1 MFEEENQEK
10 ANINALMDSVY
21 VIDNALLF
29 ESTNSKQKLQSL
41 LSNAHHIEQQ
51 LRKPIYQEAL
61 SEQDKATCE
70 SAVQRARAAIATA
83 AQE

>member
-1 MFEEENQEK
+1 MIEDTENQEK

-21 VIDNALLF
+21 VIENALLF
-29 ESTNSKQKLQSL
+29 ETNKKQTLQSL

-61 SEQDKATCE
+61 SAQDKASCE
-70 SAVQRARAAIATA
+70 SAVQRAKAAIAQA
-83 AQE
+83 AQG

>member
-1 MFEEENQEK
+1 MFEENNQEK
-10 ANINALMDSVY
+10 ANIGALMDSVY

-29 ESTNSKQKLQSL
+29 EANSKSKFQSL

-61 SEQDKATCE
+61 SEQDKAILE
-70 SAVQRARAAIATA
+70 SAVQRARAAIAQAT
-83 AQE
+83 QS

>member
-29 ESTNSKQKLQSL
+29 ESNSKQKLQSL

-70 SAVQRARAAIATA
+70 SAVQRARAAIAA

>member
-10 ANINALMDSVY
+10 VNINALMDSVY

-29 ESTNSKQKLQSL
+29 ESNSKQKLQSL

-61 SEQDKATCE
+61 SEQDKTTCE
-70 SAVQRARAAIATA
+70 SAIQRAKAAIAQAT
-83 AQE
+83 QS